1 VNQHMLS
8 RWIGRL
14 IQEEGANLYRY
25 KGILAIKGVEE
36 KFIFQGVGM
45 LFDGNISDMKW
56 NVPEAEREN
65 VFVFIGKH
73 LDHAWL
79 KDCFQACIV
88 TDQLRFKV
96 GDKVQANIGEY
107 TNGTIKKL
115 WDDGNAYRIELDD
128 EEKTNVYAPIDVDT
142 YVKAR

>member
-1 VNQHMLS
+1 M
-8 RWIGRL
+8 
-14 IQEEGANLYRY
+14 
-25 KGILAIKGVEE
+25 AIKGVEE

-56 NVPEAEREN
+56 KVPESEREN
-65 VFVFIGKH
+65 IFVFIGKN
-73 LDHAWL
+73 LDHQWL
-79 KDCFQACIV
+79 RDCFEACIV
-88 TDQLRFKV
+88 SDQLRFKV

-128 EEKTNVYAPIDVDT
+128 ADKTNVYAPIDVDT